1 MFRSR
6 NLIIV
11 QLLCFWPVWSWYIQR
26 IADGSDEPW
35 GVLALATVTV
45 LLLMRGRL
53 GATTGLVVLT
63 SSAAVCVYSLG
74 YHFLPPL
81 ARGMIAMTALALT
94 LSSTC
99 YGKLLQPGVLGL
111 LLLSLPVIASIQFY
125 GGFPVR
131 FITAA
136 VTAQVLGLAGYEVQ
150 AQGTLLHWLGE
161 MIVVDAPCAG
171 IKMLWAG
178 LYLNFTLA
186 MLRNFGL
193 AACWVSTSFTLTSV
207 FIGNVLRATLLFF
220 TESGIIDA
228 PPMAHQVIGLLS
240 FLLVTVAVLSMH
252 KYLQGQRLCA
262 TA

>member
-1 MFRSR
+1 MFKSR
-6 NLIIV
+6 KFVIA

-35 GVLALATVTV
+35 GVLALSTVAV
-45 LLLMRGRL
+45 LLLMRGRF
-53 GATTGLVVLT
+53 GASTGSAVLI
-63 SSAAVCVYSLG
+63 SSGIVCVYVLG
-74 YHFLPPL
+74 YNFLPPL
-81 ARGMIAMTALALT
+81 ARGMIAMVALALT
-94 LSSTC
+94 LSSMC

-111 LLLSLPVIASIQFY
+111 LILSLPVIASIQFY

-136 VTAQVLGLAGYEVQ
+136 VAAQILGVVGYEVQ
-150 AQGTLLHWLGE
+150 AQGTLLHWMGE
-161 MIVVDAPCAG
+161 IIVVDAPCAG

-186 MLRNFGL
+186 MLRNFGV

-220 TESGIIDA
+220 TESGIIKA
-228 PPMAHQVIGLLS
+228 PPVAHQAIGLLS
-240 FLLVTVAVLSMH
+240 FLLVTVAVLSIH
-252 KYLQGQRLCA
+252 KYLQGRRLCA
-262 TA
+262 MA